1 VIPSLLP
8 TVLPA
13 AGDTDPGAAAID
25 GANALMT
32 WLLGPGLRI
41 ALIIVIGGISLLV
54 VRRLIK
60 AVTEHIAD
68 GTSLLQRGIARP
80 LGGTEVAAA
89 LRKVTPVANVRRT
102 QRARTIGS
110 VLRSTA
116 AVVIGSIVVLLVLD
130 QLGVNIAPFIASA
143 GIVGVAFGFGAQSLV
158 KDFLSGLFMLLE
170 DQYGVGD
177 VVDAG
182 PASGTVEAVG
192 LRVTKIRDSDGTL
205 WYVPN
210 GGMLRVGNKTQ
221 GWANAVVEVKVDYFA
236 DLDQVRDLLVG
247 AAARL
252 AEDPELGPSIE
263 GTATVST
270 AEDLT
275 FEAVTVKVTQRTAP
289 ARQWAVARALRIAV
303 REALEA
309 ADVPLAGQREALA
322 AHRERLAGGG
332 AVTSGAAVTSGTT
345 TD

>member
-1 VIPSLLP
+1 MIDTYLRSA
-8 TVLPA
+8 LPA
-13 AGDTDPGAAAID
+13 AGDTDAGAQMAD
-25 GANALMT
+25 GANAFLD

-41 ALIIVIGGISLLV
+41 AIIVVAAGIVLLL

-60 AVTEHIAD
+60 SVSEHIAD

-80 LGGTEVAAA
+80 LTGTEVGAA
-89 LRKVTPVANVRRT
+89 LRKVTPVTNARRA

-116 AVVIGSIVVLLVLD
+116 GIVVGSIAVLLVLD

-177 VVDAG
+177 VVDVG
-182 PASGTVEAVG
+182 PAQGTVESVG
-192 LRVTKIRDSDGTL
+192 LRVTKIRDTDGTL

-210 GGMLRVGNKTQ
+210 GSMMRVGNKTQ
-221 GWANAVVEVKVDYFA
+221 GWANAVVEVKVDYFT
-236 DLDQVRDLLVG
+236 DLDRVHDVLTG
-247 AAARL
+247 AAATL
-252 AEDPELGPSIE
+252 AQDPEIGAAIE
-263 GTATVST
+263 GAARVTT

-275 FEAVTVKVTQRTAP
+275 FDAVSLKVIQRTAP
-289 ARQWAVARALRIAV
+289 ARQWAVARALRTAV

-309 ADVPLAGQREALA
+309 ADIPLAGQREALE
-322 AHRERLAGGG
+322 AHRERTTPDP
-332 AVTSGAAVTSGTT
+332 VPGTDPT
-345 TD
+345 R

>member
-1 VIPSLLP
+1 MIPSLLP
-8 TVLPA
+8 ALPTA
-13 AGDTDPGAAAID
+13 APDAGDQVAD
-25 GANALMT
+25 GANAFLD

-41 ALIIVIGGISLLV
+41 AIIVVAAGIVLLL

-60 AVTEHIAD
+60 TVSEHIAD
-68 GTSLLQRGIARP
+68 GTSLLQRGIGKP

-89 LRKVTPVANVRRT
+89 LRKVTPVANARRA

-116 AVVIGSIVVLLVLD
+116 AIVVGSIAVLLVLD

-143 GIVGVAFGFGAQSLV
+143 GIIGVAFGFGAQSLV

-177 VVDAG
+177 VVDVG
-182 PASGTVEAVG
+182 PAQGTVESVG
-192 LRVTKIRDSDGTL
+192 LRVTKIRDGDGTL

-210 GGMLRVGNKTQ
+210 GSMLRVGNKTQ

-236 DLDQVRDLLVG
+236 DLDRVQDLLIQAAATLADIPEIG
-247 AAARL
+247 AA
-252 AEDPELGPSIE
+252 IE
-263 GTATVST
+263 GAATVTT

-275 FEAVTVKVTQRTAP
+275 FDAVSLKVIQRTAP
-289 ARQWAVARALRIAV
+289 ARQWAVARALRTAV

-309 ADVPLAGQREALA
+309 ADIPLAGQREALE
-322 AHRERLAGGG
+322 AHRER
-332 AVTSGAAVTSGTT
+332 TSPEG
-345 TD
+345 

>member
-1 VIPSLLP
+1 MPSLLRP
-8 TVLPA
+8 ALPA
-13 AGDTDPGAAAID
+13 ATDDPGAVVTENA
-25 GANALMT
+25 GALMT

-41 ALIIVIGGISLLV
+41 ALIVVIGAISLLV
-54 VRRLIK
+54 IRRLIK

-68 GTSLLQRGIARP
+68 GTSLLQRGLARP
-80 LGGTEVAAA
+80 LGGTEVGAA
-89 LRKVTPVANVRRT
+89 LRKVSPITSARRT

-116 AVVIGSIVVLLVLD
+116 TIVVGSIVVLLVLD

-177 VVDAG
+177 VVDVG
-182 PASGTVEAVG
+182 PAQGTVEAVG
-192 LRVTKIRDSDGTL
+192 LRVTKIRDADGTL

-236 DLDQVRDLLVG
+236 DLEQVRDVLVG
-247 AAARL
+247 AAATL
-252 AEDPELGPSIE
+252 AQDPELGPSVE
-263 GTATVST
+263 GTATVTT

-275 FEAVTVKVTQRTAP
+275 FDAVSVKVVQRTAP
-289 ARQWAVARALRIAV
+289 ARQWAVARALRTAV
-303 REALEA
+303 REALDA
-309 ADVPLAGQREALA
+309 ADIPLAGQREALE
-322 AHRERLAGGG
+322 AHRER
-332 AVTSGAAVTSGTT
+332 VAAASAASAAPPADG
-345 TD
+345 

>member
-1 VIPSLLP
+1 VPHAAD
-8 TVLPA
+8 PA
-13 AGDTDPGAAAID
+13 AELTD
-25 GANALMT
+25 GANAFVT

-41 ALIIVIGGISLLV
+41 ALILLFGAIALLV

-60 AVTEHIAD
+60 AVTEHVAD
-68 GTSLLQRGIARP
+68 GASLLQRGLARP
-80 LGGTEVAAA
+80 LAGTEVAAA
-89 LRKVTPVANVRRT
+89 LRKVTPVTTVRRT

-116 AVVIGSIVVLLVLD
+116 GIVIGSIVVLLVLD

-182 PASGTVEAVG
+182 AASGTVEAVG
-192 LRVTKIRDSDGTL
+192 LRVTKIRDAEGTL
-205 WYVPN
+205 WYIPN
-210 GGMLRVGNKTQ
+210 GSMLRVGNKTQ

-236 DLDQVRDLLVG
+236 DLAQVRDLLVA

-252 AEDPELGPSIE
+252 AEDPEIGHALE
-263 GTATVST
+263 GTATVTT

-275 FEAVTVKVTQRTAP
+275 FDAVTVRITQRTAP
-289 ARQWAVARALRIAV
+289 SRQWAVARALRAAV
-303 REALEA
+303 REALET
-309 ADVPLAGQREALA
+309 ADVPLAGQREALE
-322 AHRERLAGGG
+322 AHRTRA
-332 AVTSGAAVTSGTT
+332 TT
-345 TD
+345 PAEPTA